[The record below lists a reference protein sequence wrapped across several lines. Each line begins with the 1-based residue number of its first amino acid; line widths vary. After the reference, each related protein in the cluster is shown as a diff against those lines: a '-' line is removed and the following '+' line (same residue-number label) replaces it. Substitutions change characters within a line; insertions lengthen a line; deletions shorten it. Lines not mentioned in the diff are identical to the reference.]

1 MKKNL
6 EATKQVMDISKDP
19 KLKTKVKI
27 KMIQELLP
35 SESITYIAKVLN
47 LSRQAIHR
55 HL

>member
-1 MKKNL
+1 
-6 EATKQVMDISKDP
+6 MDISKDP

-35 SESITYIAKVLN
+35 SESVTYIAKVLN
-47 LSRQAIHR
+47 ISRQAIHR